1 MKPIEIYEVGPRDG
15 LQAISHTVSVEDKVD
30 LIESLVNGGLIDIEV
45 GSFVHPKLVPSM
57 ADSDEVFK
65 SVWHLD
71 ACLGV
76 LVPNHRGIERAK
88 NVGAKYYNIFFSPTH
103 SFNIANHGKS
113 YQEVVDH
120 YYQALEG
127 IPKENIRVYL
137 SMAFRS
143 SKKEMNRAMKDACAL
158 GTTVV
163 LCDTDGTAT
172 NEQVYHTIRRAKQ
185 HTDNIA
191 LHLHKSTKLFQH
203 IATAYEMGVTQFDSS
218 IGGMGGCPFV
228 KGSEANLATEALVKW
243 CNQMHIPC
251 GVSLEG
257 LEPALEIVKRIKTC
271 EAPGQSLQNQHQ
283 IPQTH

>member
-1 MKPIEIYEVGPRDG
+1 MKAIEIYEVGPRDG
-15 LQAISHTVSVEDKVD
+15 LQAFSHHIAIEDKVD
-30 LIESLVNGGLIDIEV
+30 LIKSLVGAGLVDIEV

-65 SVWHLD
+65 RVWHLD

-88 NVGAKYYNIFFSPTH
+88 VLDATYYNIFFSPTP

-120 YYQALEG
+120 YRQALEG

-137 SMAFRS
+137 SMAFRANKNEM
-143 SKKEMNRAMKDACAL
+143 KKAMKDACDL
-158 GTTVV
+158 GSTVV

-185 HTDNIA
+185 HTDKLA
-191 LHLHKSTKLFQH
+191 LHLHQSTKLFQH

-228 KGSEANLATEALVKW
+228 EGSEANLATEALVKW

-251 GVSLEG
+251 GILLED
-257 LEPALEIVKRIKTC
+257 LDNALEIVKRIKV
-271 EAPGQSLQNQHQ
+271 PHQ
-283 IPQTH
+283 LVLG

>member
-15 LQAISHTVSVEDKVD
+15 LQAFSHTILLQDKVD
-30 LIESLVNGGLIDIEV
+30 LIKALVGAGLIDIEV
-45 GSFVHPKLVPSM
+45 GSLVHPKLVPSM

-65 SVWHLD
+65 KVWHLD
-71 ACLGV
+71 ACLGL
-76 LVPNHRGIERAK
+76 LVPNNKGIERAK
-88 NVGAKYYNIFFSPTH
+88 KLGATYYNIFFSPMP
-103 SFNIANHGKS
+103 SFNIANHGKT
-113 YQEVVDH
+113 YQEVVDQ
-120 YYQALEG
+120 YYISLDG

-137 SMAFRS
+137 SMAFHS
-143 SKKEMNRAMKDACAL
+143 NKNEINKAMKDACNL
-158 GTTVV
+158 GSTVV

-172 NEQVYHTIRRAKQ
+172 NEEVYHTIRRAKQ

-228 KGSEANLATEALVKW
+228 EGSESNLATEELVKW

-251 GVSLEG
+251 GVSLED
-257 LEPALEIVKRIKTC
+257 LDPALEIVKRIK
-271 EAPGQSLQNQHQ
+271 APHQ
-283 IPQTH
+283 LVLG

>member
-15 LQAISHTVSVEDKVD
+15 LQAFSHTILLQDKVD
-30 LIESLVNGGLIDIEV
+30 LIKALVGAGLIDIEV
-45 GSFVHPKLVPSM
+45 GSLVHPKLVPSM

-65 SVWHLD
+65 KVWHFD
-71 ACLGV
+71 ACLGL
-76 LVPNHRGIERAK
+76 LVPNNKGIERAK
-88 NVGAKYYNIFFSPTH
+88 KLGATYYNIFFSPMP
-103 SFNIANHGKS
+103 SFNIANHGKT
-113 YQEVVDH
+113 YQEVVDQ
-120 YYQALEG
+120 YYISLDG

-137 SMAFRS
+137 SMAFHS
-143 SKKEMNRAMKDACAL
+143 NKNEINKAMKDACNL
-158 GTTVV
+158 GSTVV

-172 NEQVYHTIRRAKQ
+172 NEEVYHTIRRAKQ

-228 KGSEANLATEALVKW
+228 EGSESNLATEELVKW

-251 GVSLEG
+251 GVSLED
-257 LEPALEIVKRIKTC
+257 LDPALEIVKRIK
-271 EAPGQSLQNQHQ
+271 APHQ
-283 IPQTH
+283 LVLG

>member
-15 LQAISHTVSVEDKVD
+15 LQAFSHTILLQDKVD
-30 LIESLVNGGLIDIEV
+30 LIKALVGAGLIDIEV
-45 GSFVHPKLVPSM
+45 GSLVHPKLVPSM

-65 SVWHLD
+65 KVWHLD
-71 ACLGV
+71 ACLGL
-76 LVPNHRGIERAK
+76 LVPNNKGIERAK
-88 NVGAKYYNIFFSPTH
+88 KLGATYYNIFFSPMP
-103 SFNIANHGKS
+103 SFNIANHGKT
-113 YQEVVDH
+113 YQEVVDQ
-120 YYQALEG
+120 YYISLDG

-137 SMAFRS
+137 SMAFHS
-143 SKKEMNRAMKDACAL
+143 NKNEINKAMKDACNL
-158 GTTVV
+158 GSTVV

-172 NEQVYHTIRRAKQ
+172 NEEVYHTIRRAKQ

-228 KGSEANLATEALVKW
+228 EGSESNLATEELVKW

-251 GVSLEG
+251 GVSLED
-257 LEPALEIVKRIKTC
+257 LDPALEIVKKIK
-271 EAPGQSLQNQHQ
+271 APHQ
-283 IPQTH
+283 LVLG